1 MVSSYLDLLSRRLE
15 GQLGPDGN
23 EYLHFALHGARRMQG
38 LLEGLLA
45 YSTLDNGELRVA
57 RVDARLLMEDVIA
70 NLRIVI
76 ADRNATV
83 TFDSLPTV
91 RGDPAQLASV
101 LQNLVSNAIKFV
113 ATEAP
118 RVHVS
123 AQREQDAWRFTVT
136 DNGVGVDPAQSERI
150 FQMFRRLHRQEEYA
164 GSGIGLALCKRI
176 VERHG
181 GRIWVEAAPEGGS
194 RFCFTIADA
203 PQPAAQREHP
213 PAPAHD
219 RDVVQAAP
227 AHALNGDGGPSPSE
241 LSDRRFRRPRS
252 RLSTFAHGR
261 HQLATASLSGGW
273 PIEAHE
279 AERN

>member
-1 MVSSYLDLLSRRLE
+1 
-15 GQLGPDGN
+15 
-23 EYLHFALHGARRMQG
+23 
-38 LLEGLLA
+38 
-45 YSTLDNGELRVA
+45 
-57 RVDARLLMEDVIA
+57 
-70 NLRIVI
+70 
-76 ADRNATV
+76 
-83 TFDSLPTV
+83 
-91 RGDPAQLASV
+91 V

-181 GRIWVEAAPEGGS
+181 GRIWVEAAPQGGS

-203 PQPAAQREHP
+203 PQPAAQREHLP
-213 PAPAHD
+213 GPAHD

-227 AHALNGDGGPSPSE
+227 AHALNGDGGLSPSE